1 MRLWKYQEGCERLI
15 VINQSVWWC
24 NPIKRITLLAAWRAL
39 SIPALRNVLAL
50 TTRPP
55 SACWWIRPLSGVSE
69 PYDSKPPTH
78 THTHTHTHTNVWSHS
93 LPIMLSEW
101 LQSPYSL
108 AGGKLMVTSPLLTW
122 MSHCS
127 TRFSSLFPIK
137 QGCPNS
143 VLEGRCPAVFSSNLP
158 QHTCMEVSSMPS
170 KTLISCFRCV

>member
-78 THTHTHTHTNVWSHS
+78 THTHTHTHKRVIT
-93 LPIMLSEW
+93 
-101 LQSPYSL
+101 QS
-108 AGGKLMVTSPLLTW
+108 ADHAVRVTAVTL
-122 MSHCS
+122 
-127 TRFSSLFPIK
+127 FSSRWKTHGHFTSTHLNESLLNTVQLFIPHK
-137 QGCPNS
+137 AGLSKLSPGGPVSCS
-143 VLEGRCPAVFSSNLP
+143 V
-158 QHTCMEVSSMPS
+158 
-170 KTLISCFRCV
+170 